1 MRIGYNEELR
11 MIKDEILL
19 MSAMTEKMLSD
30 SVAALKSQDCE
41 LARSVIDRDDLVDA
55 KEIELQ
61 LVVSQVIATQGPVAT
76 DLRRLASTY
85 KIITNLER
93 IADLAVNISKRVLEL
108 SEVVYMKRLVD
119 IPRACELAEKLLKL
133 AIAAFVHEDISRLR
147 EVVDMEDEIDA
158 LNIQIHH
165 ECLAYMMDNSKNIHQ
180 GSVFIFVGSYLERI
194 GDHATNIF
202 ETVFYIVTGDYI
214 DFNDL
219 DEETIEQTLAL
230 QKKIKAMELEKSAE

>member
-1 MRIGYNEELR
+1 MRIEYNEELR
-11 MIKDEILL
+11 KIKDEILL
-19 MSAMTEKMLSD
+19 MSAMTEKMLAD
-30 SVAALKSQDCE
+30 SVVALKSQNCE
-41 LARSVIDRDDLVDA
+41 LARAVIDRDDLVDA

-61 LVVSQVIATQGPVAT
+61 LIVSRVIATQSPVAT

-93 IADLAVNISKRVLEL
+93 IADLAVNISKRVIQL
-108 SEVVYMKRLVD
+108 SDVVYMKRLLD
-119 IPRACELAEKLLKL
+119 IPRACELAQKLLKL
-133 AIAAFVHEDISRLR
+133 AIQAFVHEDITRIR
-147 EVVDMEDEIDA
+147 EVVDLEDQIDA
-158 LNIQIHH
+158 LNMQIHH
-165 ECLAYMMDNSKNIHQ
+165 DCLAYMMDSSKNIHQ

-219 DEETIEQTLAL
+219 TEETVSRVIESQN
-230 QKKIKAMELEKSAE
+230 KIAGIVKED

>member
-1 MRIGYNEELR
+1 MRVEFNEELR

-19 MSAMTEKMLSD
+19 MSALTEKMLSD
-30 SVAALKSQDCE
+30 SVLALKSKDNE
-41 LARSVIDRDDLVDA
+41 LAKAVIERDDLVDA

-61 LVVSQVIATQGPVAT
+61 LIVSKVIATQGPVAT
-76 DLRRLASTY
+76 DLRRLAATY

-108 SEVVYMKRLVD
+108 SDVVYMKRLVD
-119 IPRACELAEKLLKL
+119 IPRACELAQKLLKL
-133 AIAAFVHEDISRLR
+133 AIQAFVHEDISRLR
-147 EVVDMEDEIDA
+147 EVVDLEDEIDA

-165 ECLAYMMDNSKNIHQ
+165 DCLAYMIDNTKNIHQ

-219 DEETIEQTLAL
+219 DEEIISQTLAL
-230 QKKIKAMELEKSAE
+230 QKKIDSI

>member
-1 MRIGYNEELR
+1 MRVEYNEELR

-61 LVVSQVIATQGPVAT
+61 LVVSRVIATQGPVAT

-108 SEVVYMKRLVD
+108 SDVVYMKRLVD

-133 AIAAFVHEDISRLR
+133 AIQAFVHEDISRLK

-165 ECLAYMMDNSKNIHQ
+165 ECLAYMMDNSKI
-180 GSVFIFVGSYLERI
+180 FIRARYLFLSALI
-194 GDHATNIF
+194 WNGLAIMLPIF
-202 ETVFYIVTGDYI
+202 LKRSFILLPVTILISMIWMRKPSTGPWNCRRKLIVSP
-214 DFNDL
+214 
-219 DEETIEQTLAL
+219 
-230 QKKIKAMELEKSAE
+230 KKIS

>member
-1 MRIGYNEELR
+1 MRVEFNEELR
-11 MIKDEILL
+11 MIKDQILL
-19 MSAMTEKMLSD
+19 MAAMTEKMLSD
-30 SVAALKSQDCE
+30 SVLALKSQNNE
-41 LARSVIDRDDLVDA
+41 LARSVIERDDLVDA

-108 SEVVYMKRLVD
+108 SDVVYMKRLID
-119 IPRACELAEKLLKL
+119 IPRACELAQTLLKL
-133 AIAAFVHEDISRLR
+133 SMQAFVHEDITCLR
-147 EVVDMEDEIDA
+147 EVVDLEDEIDA

-165 ECLAYMMDNSKNIHQ
+165 DCLAYMIDNTKNIHQ

-230 QKKIKAMELEKSAE
+230 QKKINAIENENLTE

>member
-1 MRIGYNEELR
+1 MRVEYNEELR

-30 SVAALKSQDCE
+30 SVLALKSKNSE

-61 LVVSQVIATQGPVAT
+61 LIVSKVIATQGPVAT

-108 SEVVYMKRLVD
+108 SDVVYMKRLID
-119 IPRACELAEKLLKL
+119 IPRACELAQTLLKL
-133 AIAAFVHEDISRLR
+133 AIQAFIHEDISQLR
-147 EVVDMEDEIDA
+147 KVVDLEDEIDA
-158 LNIQIHH
+158 LNMQIHH
-165 ECLAYMMDNSKNIHQ
+165 DCLAYMMDNSKNIHQ

-219 DEETIEQTLAL
+219 DEEIISQTLEI
-230 QKKIKAMELEKSAE
+230 QKKIDQIEKED

>member
-1 MRIGYNEELR
+1 

-30 SVAALKSQDCE
+30 SVFALKTKDCD
-41 LARSVIDRDDLVDA
+41 LAKSVIERDDMVDA
-55 KEIELQ
+55 KEIDLQ
-61 LVVSQVIATQGPVAT
+61 LYVSKVIATQGPVAT

-108 SEVVYMKRLVD
+108 SDVVYMKKLID

-133 AIAAFVHEDISRLR
+133 AIQAFIHEDISQLR
-147 EVVDMEDEIDA
+147 EVVELEDEIDA
-158 LNIQIHH
+158 LNMQIHH
-165 ECLAYMMDNSKNIHQ
+165 DCLAYMMDNPRNIHQ

-219 DEETIEQTLAL
+219 NEETIRKTLTLA
-230 QKKIKAMELEKSAE
+230 K

>member
-1 MRIGYNEELR
+1 MRVEYNEELR
-11 MIKDEILL
+11 TIKDEILL
-19 MSAMTEKMLSD
+19 MSAITEKMLSD
-30 SVAALKSQDCE
+30 SVLALKSKDCD
-41 LARSVIDRDDLVDA
+41 LARSVIERDDLVDA

-61 LVVSQVIATQGPVAT
+61 LIVSQVIATQGAVAT

-93 IADLAVNISKRVLEL
+93 IADLAVNVSKRVLEL
-108 SEVVYMKRLVD
+108 SDIVYMKRLVD
-119 IPRACELAEKLLKL
+119 IPRMCELAERLLKL
-133 AIAAFVHEDISRLR
+133 AIQAFINEDIAKLR
-147 EVVDMEDEIDA
+147 EIVDLEDEIDA

-165 ECLAYMMDNSKNIHQ
+165 DCLAYMMDDSKNIHQ

-219 DEETIEQTLAL
+219 TEETITQVLVEQN
-230 QKKIKAMELEKSAE
+230 

>member
-1 MRIGYNEELR
+1 MRVEYNEELR

-19 MSAMTEKMLSD
+19 MSAMTEQMLSD
-30 SVAALKSQDCE
+30 SVLALKSQNTE
-41 LARSVIDRDDLVDA
+41 LARSVIDRDDVVDA

-61 LVVSQVIATQGPVAT
+61 LIVSQVIATQGPVAT

-108 SEVVYMKRLVD
+108 SDVVYMKRLID
-119 IPRACELAEKLLKL
+119 IPRACELAQTLLKL
-133 AIAAFVHEDISRLR
+133 AIQAFIHEDITQLR
-147 EVVDMEDEIDA
+147 EVVELEDEIDA

-165 ECLAYMMDNSKNIHQ
+165 DCLAYMMDNTKNIHQ

-202 ETVFYIVTGDYI
+202 ETVFYIVTGNYI

-219 DEETIEQTLAL
+219 DEETISQTLAL
-230 QKKIKAMELEKSAE
+230 QKKMDSI

>member
-1 MRIGYNEELR
+1 MRIEYNEELR
-11 MIKDEILL
+11 MIKDEILR

-165 ECLAYMMDNSKNIHQ
+165 ECLAYMMDNSKISIRARYLFSSVPIWSGLVTTLPIFLKQSFISLPVTTLILTTWMKRRLNRHWLSKKNQ
-180 GSVFIFVGSYLERI
+180 GHG
-194 GDHATNIF
+194 T
-202 ETVFYIVTGDYI
+202 
-214 DFNDL
+214 
-219 DEETIEQTLAL
+219 
-230 QKKIKAMELEKSAE
+230 

>member
-1 MRIGYNEELR
+1 MRVEFNEELR

-19 MSAMTEKMLSD
+19 MSALTEKMLSD
-30 SVAALKSQDCE
+30 SVLALKSKDNE
-41 LARSVIDRDDLVDA
+41 LAKEVIERDDLVDA

-61 LVVSQVIATQGPVAT
+61 LIVSKVIATQGPVAT
-76 DLRRLASTY
+76 DLRRLAATY

-108 SEVVYMKRLVD
+108 SDVVYMKRLVD
-119 IPRACELAEKLLKL
+119 IPRACELAQKLLKL
-133 AIAAFVHEDISRLR
+133 AIQAFVHEDISRLR
-147 EVVDMEDEIDA
+147 EVVDLEDEIDA

-165 ECLAYMMDNSKNIHQ
+165 DCLAYMIDNTKNIHQ

-219 DEETIEQTLAL
+219 DEEIISQTLAL
-230 QKKIKAMELEKSAE
+230 QKKIDSI

>member
-1 MRIGYNEELR
+1 MRVEYNEELR

-19 MSAMTEKMLSD
+19 MSAITEKMLSD
-30 SVAALKSQDCE
+30 SVLALKSKNSE

-61 LVVSQVIATQGPVAT
+61 LIVSKVIATQGPVAT

-108 SEVVYMKRLVD
+108 SDVVYMKRLID
-119 IPRACELAEKLLKL
+119 IPRACELAQTLLKL
-133 AIAAFVHEDISRLR
+133 AIQAFIHEDISQLR
-147 EVVDMEDEIDA
+147 KIVDLEDEIDA
-158 LNIQIHH
+158 LNMQIHH
-165 ECLAYMMDNSKNIHQ
+165 DCLAYMMDNSKNIHQ

-219 DEETIEQTLAL
+219 DEEIISQTLEI
-230 QKKIKAMELEKSAE
+230 QKKIDQIEKED

>member
-1 MRIGYNEELR
+1 MRIEYDEELNT
-11 MIKDEILL
+11 IKDEILL
-19 MSAMTEKMLSD
+19 MSAMTERMLSD
-30 SVAALKSQDCE
+30 SVLALKTKDTE

-108 SEVVYMKRLVD
+108 EDTVYMKRLID
-119 IPRACELAEKLLKL
+119 IPRTCELAETLLKL
-133 AIAAFVHEDISRLR
+133 AIQAFIHEDISRLR
-147 EVVDMEDEIDA
+147 EVVDLEDEIDG
-158 LNIQIHH
+158 LNMQIHH
-165 ECLAYMMDNSKNIHQ
+165 DCLAYMMDNVKNIHQ

-202 ETVFYIVTGDYI
+202 ETVFYIVTGNYI

-219 DEETIEQTLAL
+219 DEETINQTLGL
-230 QKKIKAMELEKSAE
+230 K

>member
-1 MRIGYNEELR
+1 MRVEYNEELR
-11 MIKDEILL
+11 TIKDEILL
-19 MSAMTEKMLSD
+19 MSAITEKMLSD
-30 SVAALKSQDCE
+30 SVLALKSKDSD
-41 LARSVIDRDDLVDA
+41 LARSVIERDDLVDA

-61 LVVSQVIATQGPVAT
+61 LIVSQVIATQGAVAT

-93 IADLAVNISKRVLEL
+93 IADLAVNVSKRVLEL
-108 SEVVYMKRLVD
+108 SDIVYMKRLVD
-119 IPRACELAEKLLKL
+119 IPRMCELAEKLLKL
-133 AIAAFVHEDISRLR
+133 AIQAFINEDITHLR
-147 EVVDMEDEIDA
+147 EIVDLEDEIDA

-165 ECLAYMMDNSKNIHQ
+165 DCLAYMMDDSKNIHQ

-219 DEETIEQTLAL
+219 TEETIAQVLVA
-230 QKKIKAMELEKSAE
+230 QN

>member
-1 MRIGYNEELR
+1 MRVEYNEELR

-30 SVAALKSQDCE
+30 SVLALKSKNSE

-61 LVVSQVIATQGPVAT
+61 LIVSKVIATQGPVAT

-108 SEVVYMKRLVD
+108 SDVVYMKRLID

-133 AIAAFVHEDISRLR
+133 AIQAFVHEDIRQLR
-147 EVVDMEDEIDA
+147 DVVDMEDEIDA
-158 LNIQIHH
+158 LNMQIHH
-165 ECLAYMMDNSKNIHQ
+165 DCLAYMMDNTKNIHQ

-219 DEETIEQTLAL
+219 DEETISRTLEI
-230 QKKIKAMELEKSAE
+230 QKKIDMIEKAD

>member
-1 MRIGYNEELR
+1 MRVEYNEELR
-11 MIKDEILL
+11 TIKDEILL
-19 MSAMTEKMLSD
+19 MSAITEKMLSD
-30 SVAALKSQDCE
+30 SVLALKSKDCD
-41 LARSVIDRDDLVDA
+41 LARSVIEQDDLVDA

-61 LVVSQVIATQGPVAT
+61 LIVSQVIATQGAVAT

-93 IADLAVNISKRVLEL
+93 IADLAVNVSKRVLEL
-108 SEVVYMKRLVD
+108 SDIVYMKRLVD
-119 IPRACELAEKLLKL
+119 IPRMCELAERLLKL
-133 AIAAFVHEDISRLR
+133 AIQAFINEDITQLR
-147 EVVDMEDEIDA
+147 EIVDLEDEIDA

-165 ECLAYMMDNSKNIHQ
+165 DCLAYMMDDSKNIHQ

-219 DEETIEQTLAL
+219 NEDTIVQILASQNKEQ
-230 QKKIKAMELEKSAE
+230 

>member
-1 MRIGYNEELR
+1 

-30 SVAALKSQDCE
+30 SVLALKSKNSE

-61 LVVSQVIATQGPVAT
+61 LIVSKVIATQGPVAT

-108 SEVVYMKRLVD
+108 SDVVYMKRLID

-133 AIAAFVHEDISRLR
+133 AIQAFVHEDIRQLR
-147 EVVDMEDEIDA
+147 DVVDMEDEIDA
-158 LNIQIHH
+158 LNMQIHH
-165 ECLAYMMDNSKNIHQ
+165 DCLAYMMDNTKNIHQ

-219 DEETIEQTLAL
+219 DEETISRTLEI
-230 QKKIKAMELEKSAE
+230 QKKIAEIEKED

>member
-1 MRIGYNEELR
+1 MRSEYDEKLN

-19 MSAMTEKMLSD
+19 MSAMTERMLSD
-30 SVAALKSQDCE
+30 SVLALKTKDNE
-41 LARSVIDRDDLVDA
+41 LARSVIDRDDYVDA

-61 LVVSQVIATQGPVAT
+61 LVVSKVIATQSPVAT

-108 SEVVYMKRLVD
+108 SDVVYMKRLID
-119 IPRACELAEKLLKL
+119 IPRACELAEILLKL
-133 AIAAFVHEDISRLR
+133 AIQAFIHEDISRLKD
-147 EVVDMEDEIDA
+147 VVDLEDEIDG

-165 ECLAYMMDNSKNIHQ
+165 DCLAYMMDNVKNIHQ

-202 ETVFYIVTGDYI
+202 ETVFYIVTGKYI

-219 DEETIEQTLAL
+219 DEETINQTLGL
-230 QKKIKAMELEKSAE
+230 NK

>member
-1 MRIGYNEELR
+1 MRVEYNEELR

-30 SVAALKSQDCE
+30 SVLALKSKNSE

-61 LVVSQVIATQGPVAT
+61 LIVSKVIATQGPVAT

-108 SEVVYMKRLVD
+108 SDVVYMKRLID

-133 AIAAFVHEDISRLR
+133 AIQAFVHEDIRQLR
-147 EVVDMEDEIDA
+147 DVVDMEDEIDA
-158 LNIQIHH
+158 LNMQIHH
-165 ECLAYMMDNSKNIHQ
+165 DCLAYMMDNTKNIHQ

-219 DEETIEQTLAL
+219 DEETISRTLEI
-230 QKKIKAMELEKSAE
+230 QKKIAEIEKED

>member
-1 MRIGYNEELR
+1 MRKEYIKELR

-19 MSAMTEKMLSD
+19 MSAMTEKMLAD
-30 SVAALKSQDCE
+30 SVVALKTQDCE
-41 LARSVIDRDDLVDA
+41 LARSVIERDDLVDA

-61 LVVSQVIATQGPVAT
+61 LIVSRVIATQGPVAS

-108 SEVVYMKRLVD
+108 SEVVYMKRLID
-119 IPRACELAEKLLKL
+119 IPRACELAQTLLKL
-133 AIAAFVHEDISRLR
+133 AIQAFIHEDISQIR
-147 EVVDMEDEIDA
+147 EVVDLEDEIDA
-158 LNIQIHH
+158 LNMQIHH
-165 ECLAYMMDNSKNIHQ
+165 DCLAYMMDNPKNIHQ

-194 GDHATNIF
+194 GDHATNVF

-219 DEETIEQTLAL
+219 DEETISRTLEF
-230 QKKIKAMELEKSAE
+230 QKKIASLEKDV